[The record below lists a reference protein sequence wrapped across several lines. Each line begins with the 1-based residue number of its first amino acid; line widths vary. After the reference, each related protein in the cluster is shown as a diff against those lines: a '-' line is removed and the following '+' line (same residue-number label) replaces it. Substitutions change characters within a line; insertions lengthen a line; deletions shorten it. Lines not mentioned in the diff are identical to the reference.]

1 MSKYIPKKV
10 NNDYPDGQ
18 IKPKLKVKVVM
29 NDENKVLN
37 EYDAFQMISEL
48 KASDANQNKLLQ
60 DLAEAVSGIIDGM
73 KAGSA
78 GVTSSP
84 TPQQSSA
91 PQPGTLKLPKLNK
104 VSKGTISGGEKYYG
118 SEGDVKL
125 QS

>member
-1 MSKYIPKKV
+1 MSKYIPT
-10 NNDYPDGQ
+10 NNKPAGQ
-18 IKPKLKVKVVM
+18 VSPKLKVKVVM
-29 NDENKVLN
+29 NEQEKILN
-37 EYDAFQMISEL
+37 EYDAFEMLSNFNIRLSALENVV
-48 KASDANQNKLLQ
+48 KDMG
-60 DLAEAVSGIIDGM
+60 EAINAIMDGM

-78 GVTSSP
+78 GVTSNP
-84 TPQQSSA
+84 TTQQSTA